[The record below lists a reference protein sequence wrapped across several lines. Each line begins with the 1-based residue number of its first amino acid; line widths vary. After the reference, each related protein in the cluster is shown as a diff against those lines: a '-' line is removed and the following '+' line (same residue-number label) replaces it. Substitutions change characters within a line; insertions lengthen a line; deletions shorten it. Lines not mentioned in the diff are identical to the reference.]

1 MNTMSKIA
9 ILTASV
15 LSVGAL
21 TACQTTTAP
30 KDAKAPQQFDGRHAD
45 RMERRMSPEQREAF
59 KVRQEERKA
68 AFEQIK
74 KACDGKAVGQAVQVK
89 FGEKTVDGTCNIQFK
104 ADRKAM
110 KENMQKM
117 RAEHRPM
124 KGEHRPMR
132 GDVNGMRM
140 HRGDFNGPRGQQEPL
155 TDAKRAELTKQFDQ
169 RLAERQARQ
178 QAIAQACKGQTNGKA
193 VQIKIGEQSINGQCE
208 VRFQPQAPVAPVKA
222 A

>member
-1 MNTMSKIA
+1 MSKIA

-30 KDAKAPQQFDGRHAD
+30 KDAKGSHQFDGRHAD
-45 RMERRMSPEQREAF
+45 RMDRRMSPEQREVF
-59 KVRQEERKA
+59 KARQEERKA

-104 ADRKAM
+104 VDRKAM

-124 KGEHRPMR
+124 R
-132 GDVNGMRM
+132 GDINGMRM
-140 HRGDFNGPRGQQEPL
+140 HRGEYDGHRGQQEPL
-155 TDAKRAELTKQFDQ
+155 TDAKRAELTQQYDQ
-169 RLAERQARQ
+169 RLAKRQARQ
-178 QAIAQACKGQTNGKA
+178 QAIAQACKGQTDGKA
-193 VQIKIGEQSINGQCE
+193 VQIKIGEQTLNGQCE
-208 VRFQPQAPVAPVKA
+208 VRFHPNAPIAPSKAPQA
-222 A
+222 